1 MEHPA
6 HRTRLRDHVGTP
18 IHSIAAGV
26 VADSGWASSYG
37 YRTIVELADGTQ
49 IWYAHQSRIDV
60 EVGAEVRR
68 GQTIGAVGSTG
79 NSTGSHVHVE
89 ARPGG
94 GDPVDPQVAFPEHGV
109 QP

>member
-26 VADSGWASSYG
+26 VTDTGWVGSYG